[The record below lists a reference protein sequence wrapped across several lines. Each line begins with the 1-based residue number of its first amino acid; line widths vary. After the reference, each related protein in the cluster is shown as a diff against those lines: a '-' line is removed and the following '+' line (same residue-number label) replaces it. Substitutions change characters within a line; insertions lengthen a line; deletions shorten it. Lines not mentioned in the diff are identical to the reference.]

1 MTTNGRRRPALA
13 LDVPTVTG
21 HIHDRSGALLDEL
34 DDLIAA
40 LDATLADQAA
50 ARLAIADAE
59 AEQAI
64 IEASLML
71 ATEGKNEGER
81 KGRLTL
87 ALHADPGYAELARV
101 ARGARAVLFD
111 ADRRVAVIKAR
122 MQLVRAALALLT
134 GDASV

>member
-21 HIHDRSGALLDEL
+21 HIHDRSGGLLDEL

-71 ATEGKNEGER
+71 ATEGRNETER
-81 KGRLTL
+81 KARLAL
-87 ALHADPGYAELARV
+87 ALHANPGYQELCRV
-101 ARGARAVLFD
+101 ARDGRATLF
-111 ADRRVAVIKAR
+111 ACDRRTVVIKER
-122 MQLVRAALALLT
+122 CRLVRAALALL
-134 GDASV
+134 APA